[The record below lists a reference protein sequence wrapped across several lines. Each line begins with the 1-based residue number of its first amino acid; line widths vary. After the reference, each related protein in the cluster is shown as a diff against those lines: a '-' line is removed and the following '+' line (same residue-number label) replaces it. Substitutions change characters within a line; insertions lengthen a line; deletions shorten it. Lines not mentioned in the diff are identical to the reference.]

1 MQAEKTSYKNM
12 REYRTWYRESRNQ
25 RADRNDEHFV
35 GTDSPRPGRY
45 GFFELVHGDKAKIEN
60 LLTGNM
66 DMADDS
72 QGIYEFIQNAAD
84 CDATQFHLFFN
95 EKYFLALNNGF
106 AFTSGGVK
114 AILNIAQSSEDKENP
129 GKIGRY
135 GIGFKLVHRLVGK
148 GNGINELMNDYTGP
162 VIFSWSDTA
171 DFQSFISGI
180 ELTPTAFEPEA
191 AQAGKGAPW
200 LFKILMTCFPAMPGE
215 EVLDLNHQPR
225 VGFTAQELE
234 ECRTYLQTCAPT
246 LDPTTLGQ
254 GSLFFLRL
262 GEGKSQKLSENEQA
276 LGNGMRSALHL
287 LGSLRHVAV
296 QGKAVERLEDLH
308 MESFTVKCDDPRLKA
323 VPLENTRDR
332 RSNLECT
339 FGFAPVD
346 QATALL
352 RTEASFYKY
361 FPVAAEDAP
370 YTFVLHSNLL
380 GIEPNRTQ
388 LQPNDINKKLLPL
401 SVELLHERLAAYTV
415 TNPSLA
421 RRIWGGVLLSDEP
434 PMGQKHAW
442 QKPVFYDPLLAG
454 LTAVVPTASGG
465 FRPAG
470 QVKIRNTKLTLDLA
484 TLGIAGQ
491 EWFYWDNGSE
501 PARHA
506 ASKLKLVRWDLADL
520 LLYGELAALCTW
532 TRGLDSENYLLL
544 TQELTGISEARWKAD
559 NNRLLSRFFSVEFFR
574 FSDKVS
580 RSLVTTLADRNTLLL
595 AIGGSGA
602 IVIDDVLLKLG
613 FQTAYLGESAVAAPL
628 GKLLTA
634 AVPYLAKP
642 TELYARI
649 NALLTTASATLSPA
663 EKLQLFI
670 WFEKLGIDTPTL
682 RKLVLFRNAQSK
694 PTALGEM
701 ASKEVA
707 LPGLLKWAEVHADDY
722 SPQLEKYLLKKPS
735 LYIALIQTRWESW
748 ETLLTRTNLPEF
760 CRLAVDW
767 YAAADNKSPL
777 PNGKTALTAA
787 GWQPT
792 GTVYYHSKLSES
804 DDYDA
809 LGEAIAALYGWQVPV
824 TEMLPWLG
832 TEPFKL
838 DTDTLA
844 TIPKTATILTAPQ
857 FAALRALAQADG
869 SRLTDFMT
877 VQGVQADYRLTPRPS
892 PAGRP
897 QPCYTADAQ
906 LRAVLEAYCPNLHL
920 LPLDAT
926 GRALQDEAAVLKDAK
941 LLTALLDALPDAEA
955 QSEATVDLMGNTTF
969 STVARDWLG
978 RLPRVIVKL
987 ESEYAANHPV
997 RRILTLA
1004 ADTLKTEE
1012 QVAFR
1017 RKLFLSAPSHATFTL
1032 DGAAEADEIR
1042 LETGSDTTVILRRS
1056 QLLPGADEQS
1066 VLVNLL
1072 AERLDAD
1079 AGLRTLLGLG
1089 ETHDHDRLQQQLL
1102 AELTASSRVLQNATQ
1117 AAYVVLTATQSKV
1130 YSLTDFELLA
1140 DDDKTYPLAGDW
1152 YAVAPTFIDRSYVLA
1167 PAFTDLPKL
1176 LKLKGELPYV
1186 VGAEFKLFT
1195 RPYLTADGL
1204 HAPGLGDDPDETEQQ
1219 ELLTFLYERW
1229 EKREQQTNKYDWP
1242 TDWTTLNGISAAQAL
1257 GFTPSETVLPAAL
1270 STAAETAPAWLP
1282 TWAAAKSPVSRTCFL
1297 AALGVEVGDGP
1308 LARLRQAFRLEPGS
1322 GPASALFASSL
1333 SEPGPAQQGALL
1345 RTLNWLHENDISVST
1360 RWHQQVLTELFDRL
1374 TLKEYNF
1381 KLFAY
1386 LTGYTA
1392 NGTTHYKVLPNG
1404 DNDLLLNDEVHQHL
1418 LAHEV
1423 SFSQLLEWA
1432 DLVQHRVLDLRLYP
1446 ADWQSL
1452 TCDTAEPLMVKC
1464 AFNRTLLQEESNEI
1478 ASLNEWANAS
1488 KWATAICH
1496 VYTVPGMLP
1505 QIRTLLGQSLPAR
1518 RHGNLWVD
1526 EEEGQLYV
1534 SEDKLF
1540 NLPELLEQ
1548 QSNVFEETE
1557 ITALRQALR
1566 DHKAA
1571 QTSTELARVN
1581 QQLADQQEQ
1590 DRQKDAQLAEQARKL
1605 EELGQRI
1612 ALMELARTLKQPDTH
1627 PTLGEEDPESLGD
1640 IQGTKA
1646 ATEASREAVAKAKEW
1661 LHGQAG
1667 YDCTKWQVDYSTVRG
1682 VLYHGKPL
1690 TLVVKSARGGSLF
1703 LTPFDWVALANEKP
1717 SVLLV
1722 LTANGRIQP
1731 TTLEDLEQDER
1742 NRRYSLKISLNQRTP
1757 PKILTALAGFYREL
1771 YGETGV
1777 QTTFKF
1783 YQPGA
1788 NYTDSLEV
1796 PLRGFFGP
1804 ETNPA
1809 AGPVSAQPDD
1819 VL

>member
-1 MQAEKTSYKNM
+1 MQAEKTHYKNM

-35 GTDSPRPGRY
+35 GTDSPQQGRY

-106 AFTSGGVK
+106 AFTSSGVK

-162 VIFSWSDTA
+162 VIFSWSDAA
-171 DFQSFISGI
+171 DLQNFMSGA
-180 ELTPTAFEPEA
+180 ELAPTAFEPEA
-191 AQAGKGAPW
+191 AHAGKGAPW

-225 VGFTAQELE
+225 VGFSAEELE
-234 ECRTYLQTCAPT
+234 ECRAYLQTCAPT
-246 LDPTTLGQ
+246 LDISTLGQ

-287 LGSLRHVAV
+287 LGGLRHVAV
-296 QGKAVERLEDLH
+296 QGNAVQRLEDLH
-308 MESFTVKCDDPRLKA
+308 MESFTVKYDDPRLKA

-415 TNPSLA
+415 TNSSMA
-421 RRIWGGVLLSDEP
+421 RRIWGGILLSDEP

-454 LTAVVPTASGG
+454 LTAAVPTASGG
-465 FRPAG
+465 FRAAE
-470 QVKIRNTKLTLDLA
+470 QVKIKHTKLILDLV
-484 TLGIAGQ
+484 TLGIGGQ

-506 ASKLKLVRWDLADL
+506 ALKLKLARWDVADML
-520 LLYGELAALCTW
+520 LNGELAALSAW
-532 TRGLDSENYLLL
+532 VQSLDSENYLLL
-544 TQELTGISEARWKAD
+544 IQELIGISEARWKAD
-559 NNRLLSRFFSVEFFR
+559 NNRLLSRFFLVDFFR
-574 FSDKVS
+574 FSDKIS
-580 RSLVTTLADRNTLLL
+580 RSVVAILSDANSLLL
-595 AIGGSGA
+595 ALGGLGA
-602 IVIDDVLLKLG
+602 IAIDHILQKLG
-613 FQTAYLGESAVAAPL
+613 FQRAYLGEAVAATPL
-628 GKLLTA
+628 GKFLA
-634 AVPYLAKP
+634 GAVPYLAKP
-642 TELYARI
+642 TELYARV
-649 NALLTTASATLSPA
+649 NARLTTASATLTPV
-663 EKLQLFI
+663 EKLQLFT

-682 RKLVLFRNAQSK
+682 RKLVLFRNAQGK
-694 PTALGEM
+694 ATALGEM
-701 ASKEVA
+701 ACKEVP
-707 LPGLLKWAEVHADDY
+707 LPSLLKWAEVHADDY
-722 SPQLEKYLLKKPS
+722 SPQLEKYLLKKPA
-735 LYIALIQTRWESW
+735 LYIALMQTRWESW
-748 ETLLTRTNLPEF
+748 KTLLTPTNLPEF
-760 CRLAVDW
+760 CRTAVDW
-767 YAAADNKSPL
+767 YSTADNTSLL

-787 GWQPT
+787 GWQT
-792 GTVYYHSKLSES
+792 TSTVYYHSKLSETT
-804 DDYDA
+804 DYKA

-824 TEMLPWLG
+824 PEMLEWLG

-838 DTDTLA
+838 DEDTLA
-844 TIPKTATILTAPQ
+844 IIPKAATILTASQ

-869 SRLTDFMT
+869 TRLTDFMT
-877 VQGVQADYRLTPRPS
+877 VQVAGAEYRLTPRPS
-892 PAGRP
+892 PAGLP
-897 QPCYTADAQ
+897 QPCYTTDAHLQ
-906 LRAVLEAYCPNLHL
+906 AVLETHCPNLHL
-920 LPLDAT
+920 LPSDAT

-955 QSEATVDLMGNTTF
+955 QSDAVVDLMRDTSF
-969 STVARDWLG
+969 SSVVRDWLG
-978 RLPRVIVKL
+978 RLPSVVVKL
-987 ESEYAANHPV
+987 ENEYAANHPT
-997 RRILTLA
+997 RHILTLA
-1004 ADTLKTEE
+1004 GDTLKSDGLA
-1012 QVAFR
+1012 AFR
-1017 RKLFLSAPSHATFTL
+1017 SKLFLSAPGHASFTL
-1032 DGAAEADEIR
+1032 DGAAEADEIK
-1042 LETGSDTTVILRRS
+1042 LETGSGATVMLRRS
-1056 QLLPGADEQS
+1056 QLLPGADEHIQ
-1066 VLVNLL
+1066 LVNLL
-1072 AERLDAD
+1072 ADRLDAA

-1089 ETHDHDRLQQQLL
+1089 QTHDHDRLQQQLL

-1117 AAYVVLTATQSKV
+1117 AAYVLLTATQSTV
-1130 YSLTDFELLA
+1130 YSLADFKLPA
-1140 DDDKTYPLAGDW
+1140 ANNQDYPLAGDW
-1152 YAVAPTFIDRSYVLA
+1152 YVTAPSFIDRSYVLA
-1167 PAFTDLPKL
+1167 PAFADLPKL
-1176 LKLKGELPYV
+1176 LKLKGEPPYA

-1195 RPYLTADGL
+1195 KPYLTADGL
-1204 HAPGLGDDPDETEQQ
+1204 QAPGLEGDLEENDKQ
-1219 ELLTFLYERW
+1219 ELLAFLYERW

-1242 TDWTTLNGISAAQAL
+1242 TDWSTLAGVSAAQAL
-1257 GFTPSETVLPAAL
+1257 GFVPTETVLPATLA
-1270 STAAETAPAWLP
+1270 SSAETAPAWLL
-1282 TWAAAKSPVSRTCFL
+1282 TWAAADSAVPRTRFL
-1297 AALGVEVGDGP
+1297 AALGVSVGDSP
-1308 LARLRQAFRLEPGS
+1308 LARLRQAFLQAPGS
-1322 GPASALFASSL
+1322 GPASAIFGSSL
-1333 SEPGPAQQGALL
+1333 SETGLAQQGALR
-1345 RTLNWLHENDISVST
+1345 RTLDWLHENSIGISF
-1360 RWHQQVLTELFDRL
+1360 RWHQQVLTELFGRL
-1374 TLKEYNF
+1374 PFKEYDF
-1381 KLFAY
+1381 ELFAY
-1386 LTGYTA
+1386 LIA
-1392 NGTTHYKVLPNG
+1392 CHEDGTTSYKVLPNG
-1404 DNDLLLNDEVHQHL
+1404 DNDLVLGNKDHQHL
-1418 LAHEV
+1418 LEHEV
-1423 SFSQLLEWA
+1423 SLVQLLDWA
-1432 DLVQHRVLDLRLYP
+1432 GLIEHRVLDLRLYP
-1446 ADWQSL
+1446 VEWQSL
-1452 TCDTAEPLMVKC
+1452 TCDAAEPLTVKC
-1464 AFNRTLLQEESNEI
+1464 TFNRALLQEERSEI
-1478 ASLNEWANAS
+1478 AILNEWAEAN
-1488 KWATAICH
+1488 KWATGTCH
-1496 VYTVPGMLP
+1496 VYTVPGTLP
-1505 QIRTLLGQSLPAR
+1505 QIRSLLGQPLPDR

-1526 EEEGQLYV
+1526 EVEGQLYV
-1534 SEDKLF
+1534 SEALLF
-1540 NLPELLEQ
+1540 DLPELLEQ
-1548 QSNVFEETE
+1548 QSDVFEEAE
-1557 ITALRQALR
+1557 ITALRQVLR
-1566 DHKAA
+1566 DHKAV
-1571 QTSTELARVN
+1571 QTSTELTRVN
-1581 QQLADQQEQ
+1581 EQLAAQQEQ
-1590 DRQKDAQLAEQARKL
+1590 DRQKDALLAEQASKIQ
-1605 EELGQRI
+1605 ELGQRI
-1612 ALMELARTLKQPDTH
+1612 ALMELARTIKQPDTH
-1627 PTLGEEDPESLGD
+1627 PTLGDDDPESLGD

-1661 LHGQAG
+1661 LQAQPG
-1667 YDCTKWQVDYSTVRG
+1667 YDCTKWEVDYSTVRG
-1682 VLYHGKPL
+1682 VLYNRKPL

-1722 LTANGRIQP
+1722 LTATGHIQP

-1757 PKILTALAGFYREL
+1757 QKILTALAGFYREL

-1788 NYTDSLEV
+1788 NYADSLEV

-1804 ETNPA
+1804 STNPG
-1809 AGPVSAQPDD
+1809 AGPVSPQPDD
-1819 VL
+1819 AL